1 MGYKIKECREELHMT
16 QEQLAKK
23 AKVSRT
29 LISGLESGNITITT
43 TGTLLKLAAALN
55 KKVCDIFLEWMFI
68 MLNYA
73 I

>member
-1 MGYKIKECREELHMT
+1 MT

-55 KKVCDIFLEWMFI
+55 KKVCDIFLE
-68 MLNYA
+68 
-73 I
+73 